1 MPSRPLTTTSQLR
14 TELTRGRKFN
24 AEELQLMLLQL
35 LAEAPA
41 HGYELIKRL
50 KNISEDYYR
59 PSPGVLYPALA
70 ALESLDF
77 AEVET
82 KGRRKK
88 YHLTTRGEEHLQLH
102 IADVNELFAMLKHVA
117 KKMLWF
123 KHANNNP
130 VLATEATGWTPDY
143 IEARKALQSALLS
156 VDDSCAEEQQ
166 RIAKILQRTAQE
178 VLSKSQ

>member
-1 MPSRPLTTTSQLR
+1 MLSRPITTTRQRR
-14 TELTRGRKFN
+14 TELTSGRKFN

-35 LAEAPA
+35 LADAPA

-50 KNISEDYYR
+50 KSLSEDYYC

-70 ALESLDF
+70 TLESRGF
-77 AEVET
+77 AKVET

-88 YHLTTRGEEHLQLH
+88 YHLTTHGEEHLQLH
-102 IADVNELFAMLKHVA
+102 IVDANELFAMLKHIA

-130 VLATEATGWTPDY
+130 VQATEATGWTPDY
-143 IEARKALQSALLS
+143 VASRDALRSALLA
-156 VDDSCAEEQQ
+156 VDESCTEEQQ

-178 VLSKSQ
+178 ILNKGQ